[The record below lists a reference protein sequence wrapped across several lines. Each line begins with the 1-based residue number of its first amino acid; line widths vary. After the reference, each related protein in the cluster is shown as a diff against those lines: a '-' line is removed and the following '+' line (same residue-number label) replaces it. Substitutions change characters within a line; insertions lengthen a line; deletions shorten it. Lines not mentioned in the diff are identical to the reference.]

1 MTLHSSP
8 YVTSRPVTGIKFYDR
23 DQLIAEITNVPGAF
37 YVLGT
42 RQIGKTSLLHEM
54 AERVP
59 AILLDVQLAGGQ
71 SGGLDYLA
79 RQQVRVKRKRHAWL
93 PSEGALEGADLFALL
108 GAVNEAAEEA
118 DQPVWI
124 LVDEAEGLLR
134 MAEADPFILHRL
146 RGAVQNYTALQF
158 VLASAKRLSEA
169 NRITLA
175 ADMSPFL
182 SGFAPRYLGGF
193 NPTSAVELVQQLK
206 LAEPVQVAPELVAHL
221 IELTNGHPLFLQ
233 LLGERLFE
241 EGCLR
246 QPTEGDLMG
255 IVDQADKTGIFD
267 RDLRALSPL
276 EQVTIR
282 RVSEVSRV
290 PADEMAKRVSA
301 AMLDGLTAL
310 GFLRRVDDAY
320 AIGNEFLAR
329 WLVETQ
335 PWDRPST
342 VSDESAL
349 SVYEQTQ
356 LEPVL
361 AAVRQNQIALAEME
375 RVLDAI
381 RRVLSAWQR
390 EGLPEPDAQT
400 RTTLAKIKAAVTAEG
415 GPQHKLEATIPL
427 LSLLP
432 PSLVYKVEWEGE
444 MRDSL
449 HFLQKQLDDLKHRLV
464 PSD

>member
-8 YVTSRPVTGIKFYDR
+8 YVTSRPVTGDKFYDR
-23 DQLIAEITNVPGAF
+23 DQLITEITHVPGAF

-42 RQIGKTSLLHEM
+42 RQIGKTSLLHEI
-54 AERVP
+54 AEHVP
-59 AILLDVQLAGGQ
+59 ALLLDVQLAGGQ
-71 SGGLDYLA
+71 PGGLDYLA
-79 RQQVRVKRKRHAWL
+79 RQQVRIKRKRHAWL
-93 PSEGALEGADLFALL
+93 PSEGTLEEADLFALL
-108 GAVNEAAEEA
+108 GAINEAAEDA
-118 DQPVWI
+118 DQRVWI

-182 SGFAPRYLGGF
+182 SGFAPRYLSGF
-193 NPTSAVELVQQLK
+193 NPASAAELVQQLK
-206 LAEPVQVAPELVAHL
+206 MAEPVQVAPELVAHL
-221 IELTNGHPLFLQ
+221 VELTNGHPLFLQ

-241 EGCLR
+241 EGRLR

-267 RDLRALSPL
+267 RDWRASSPL
-276 EQVTIR
+276 EQVAVR
-282 RVSEVSRV
+282 RVSEASRV
-290 PADEMAKRVSA
+290 PADEMAKLVST
-301 AMLDGLTAL
+301 AMLGGLTAL
-310 GFLRRVDDAY
+310 GFLRQIDDTY

-329 WLVETQ
+329 WLREFQ

-342 VSDESAL
+342 VSDASAL
-349 SVYEQTQ
+349 TVYEQSQ

-375 RVLDAI
+375 CILDAI

-390 EGLPEPDAQT
+390 EGLPAPDIQT
-400 RTTLAKIKAAVTAEG
+400 RTALTKIEAAVTTKG
-415 GPQHKLEATIPL
+415 GPQHKLEATLPL
-427 LSLLP
+427 LPLLP
-432 PSLVYKVEWEGE
+432 PSLVYKVEWGGE
-444 MRDSL
+444 VRDSL
-449 HFLQKQLDDLKHRLV
+449 DFLQKQLDALKRRLG